1 MNNKMAKNTDLST
14 NESKNKLSKQEQ
26 KQNNG
31 HGESFDGYWM
41 GRGFGAMGE
50 ELWELR
56 STNWQLQNSH
66 WDEKYNIGN
75 GVAKELICM
84 THGQEQR

>member
-1 MNNKMAKNTDLST
+1 
-14 NESKNKLSKQEQ
+14 
-26 KQNNG
+26 
-31 HGESFDGYWM
+31 M

-84 THGQEQR
+84 THGYGKRRGDCLRGVGGAGWKEQKGKSWETVTAQSIKYVLNLLKNK